1 MEGSEKV
8 IITVPIAKQSK
19 FGPPGG
25 AKKDREY
32 VMVKLTAKEL
42 DKVMS
47 ESTKAELEEIKN
59 I

>member
-1 MEGSEKV
+1 M
-8 IITVPIAKQSK
+8 ITVPIAKQSK

-32 VMVKLTAKEL
+32 RMVKLNAKEL

-47 ESTKAELEEIKN
+47 DSTKAEL
-59 I
+59 